1 MRRSL
6 VAFSVLTLALACAH
20 PATEASRSTDRTIVT
35 REELVHTHYANLY
48 DAVAALR
55 HNWLQPRGADSFSNP
70 SQVRVYLDNVS
81 LGSTES
87 LRNLPANSVMYMKW
101 FDGVS
106 ATTRWGTD
114 HAAGVIFLSTRP

>member
-1 MRRSL
+1 
-6 VAFSVLTLALACAH
+6 LTLASACAH
-20 PATEASRSTDRTIVT
+20 PAVDGPRPTDRTIVT
-35 REELVHTHYANLY
+35 REELVHTQYANLY

-55 HNWLQPRGADSFSNP
+55 RNWLQPRGADSFSNP
-70 SQVRVYLDNVS
+70 SQVRVYLDNVL

-101 FDGVS
+101 FDGVA

-114 HAAGVIFLSTRP
+114 HASGVIFLSSRPLTPNPN